1 MIQRH
6 YINGIEV
13 NAPLNYKELE
23 IELNFDQNGNSQ
35 ALSSNTF
42 DWGIGD
48 NTENKDGFTFVNEH
62 FEKGNVFEGLPH
74 RIDIDSQKGTVHTVS
89 NGFIDVRKA
98 VFAHDKIT
106 ATSTEIG
113 KLDWL
118 AEMADSKSFTLIQ
131 EEGFIT
137 KDDYIQ
143 IPYCINKKQSSFE
156 TLITA
161 ISIFVIT
168 DKLQEQI
175 TDISEKTASASNP
188 FEATVIIRLI
198 FRILYIVIL
207 LSAIISLLIQI
218 FRILVQPVKY
228 HAGMYV
234 VDLIEKGLKS
244 FGLTL
249 SSSILQKAPFNQMA
263 ILPEKYTQI
272 ENTGV
277 FASVAGLFNP
287 KNSNETGY
295 YNGTL
300 GQLLDAMK
308 SMFHARIIILDN
320 VLYFE
325 KFDYE
330 TSSPKYTLPDLWDA
344 RHEFELNTD
353 EFISNLVIEFQRD
366 SSDRNT
372 IQEFKGTSVQITTS
386 LNSTVDKKLQLTNG
400 LERVAIPFSLGKR
413 KTELNT
419 TESVLKTFYDGVG
432 VIINALVT
440 VLNAIITAINALI
453 RILNKFIKLLKAI
466 QIKIKFQ
473 IKEVPKINI
482 DTLINP
488 IDNRIGMLKMESD
501 FVNVPKLI
509 MIPRNSNA
517 LNNKLLSNNESVLNA
532 LYLFNTFHY
541 YKSFIPQNGYAGNQ
555 FYLRKFDKIPFTFDD
570 FDVILQNN
578 KMFDF
583 EGNNNTL
590 LSLKFN
596 EDEQTAIGTYKQQ
609 KQYANNLIQTIYE
622 PE

>member
-23 IELNFDQNGNSQ
+23 IELNYDQNGNSQ

-48 NTENKDGFTFVNEH
+48 NTENKDGFTFINDH

-74 RIDIDSQKGTVHTVS
+74 RIDIDSQ
-89 NGFIDVRKA
+89 NGKVNTEFNGYIDVRKT

-106 ATSTEIG
+106 ATTTEIG

-161 ISIFVIT
+161 ISIFAIT

-218 FRILVQPVKY
+218 FRLLVQPVKY

-272 ENTGV
+272 ENTGL

-287 KNSNETGY
+287 NNSNETGY

-308 SMFHARIIILDN
+308 LMFHARIIILDN

-325 KFDYE
+325 KFAYE

-372 IQEFKGTSVQITTS
+372 IQEFKGTEVQITTS

-400 LERVAIPFSLGKR
+400 LERVSIPFALGKR
-413 KTELNT
+413 KTELST
-419 TESVLKTFYDGVG
+419 TETVLKTFYDGVG

-453 RILNKFIKLLKAI
+453 RILNKFIKLLNAI

-482 DTLINP
+482 DTLVNP

-596 EDEQTAIGTYKQQ
+596 EDEQTATGTYKQQ

-622 PE
+622 PD